1 MPEFVNQLVDLVVDH
16 SHGFL
21 SEKKLTGIGALI
33 LVAIVATQLVE
44 FLNYLYVHF
53 IRGCKNLKRYGE
65 WAVVTGA
72 TDGIGKAM
80 AIELAKKGLNV
91 VLISRTESKLKECM
105 EELKAKFPQNLF
117 KTVAIDYSVFG
128 ENERKKV
135 ASALEGL
142 DVGVLIN
149 NVGMS
154 YDYTTYFHE
163 LTDSRVDQIMSVNVG
178 STTWMTRIVL
188 QKMLDK
194 KKGAVVNIASAAG
207 VSTSPLLAQY
217 GAAKSYVAMFSR
229 ALHFEYAAKGVDF
242 QCQVP
247 MFVTTKLAKIKHA
260 SLTVP
265 SEKQYAYAAVKAIGY
280 EPLISPYWSHA
291 ILIWLLTTLPE
302 SLIAWG
308 TQQMHEGIRRKGL
321 KKASEKKA

>member
-1 MPEFVNQLVDLVVDH
+1 VLV
-16 SHGFL
+16 
-21 SEKKLTGIGALI
+21 
-33 LVAIVATQLVE
+33 
-44 FLNYLYVHF
+44 
-53 IRGCKNLKRYGE
+53 
-65 WAVVTGA
+65 
-72 TDGIGKAM
+72 
-80 AIELAKKGLNV
+80 
-91 VLISRTESKLKECM
+91 
-105 EELKAKFPQNLF
+105 
-117 KTVAIDYSVFG
+117 
-128 ENERKKV
+128 
-135 ASALEGL
+135 
-142 DVGVLIN
+142 N

-308 TQQMHEGIRRKGL
+308 TKQMHEGIRRKGL

>member
-1 MPEFVNQLVDLVVDH
+1 MPAFINKLVDLVVDH

-21 SEKKLTGIGALI
+21 SEKKLTGVGALI
-33 LVAIVATQLVE
+33 LVAFVATQSLE

-80 AIELAKKGLNV
+80 AVELAKKGLNV

-105 EELKAKFPQNLF
+105 EELKAKFPQNQF

-142 DVGVLIN
+142 DVGVLVN

-188 QKMLDK
+188 QKMLDM

-302 SLIAWG
+302 SFIAWG
-308 TQQMHEGIRRKGL
+308 TKLMHEGIRKKGL